1 MIERKIIEQNVKEF
15 QIEEY
20 IKINLKRVGYSHT
33 KLQKTPLGDKVI
45 IHASRP
51 GLIVGRQGSNIKKL
65 TLDLKNK
72 FNLENPQV
80 EISEVENPELDANI
94 VAERIANS
102 LERYGIVR
110 FKGIGHKVMEDVM
123 NSGALGIEII
133 ISGKIPSDRAKTWR
147 FYSGY
152 LKKCGDIALMEVD
165 RSYKIAQLKIGIVGI
180 KVSIMPPD
188 IKLPDDIKLV
198 EEKKEIE
205 EEVKEKEV
213 KEEIE
218 EETEALKEI
227 KEKVKKQE
235 EKKKKA
241 KKTPKKEEKGTRKET
256 KVKKLTVKKKIK
268 KKQVKKTVKKQMKNK
283 KK

>member
-1 MIERKIIEQNVKEF
+1 MIERKIVEQNVKEF

-20 IKINLKRVGYSHT
+20 IRNTLKRVGYSHT
-33 KLQKTPLGDKVI
+33 KLQKTPLGDKII

-51 GLIVGRQGSNIKKL
+51 GLIVGRGGSNIKKL
-65 TLDLKNK
+65 TIDLKNE

-80 EISEVENPELDANI
+80 EISEVDNPNINANI
-94 VAERIANS
+94 IAERIANS

-123 NSGALGIEII
+123 NSGALGVEIL

-152 LKKCGDIALMEVD
+152 LKKCGDIALTEVD
-165 RSYKIAQLKIGIVGI
+165 KSYKAAQLKIGIVGI
-180 KVSIMPPD
+180 KVSVMPPD

-198 EEKKEIE
+198 EEKEEII
-205 EEVKEKEV
+205 EEVKEPEVEKEM
-213 KEEIE
+213 E

-235 EKKKKA
+235 EKKAIKKKTTKKKEVKKETRPKKEVKKPKA
-241 KKTPKKEEKGTRKET
+241 KKK
-256 KVKKLTVKKKIK
+256 
-268 KKQVKKTVKKQMKNK
+268 
-283 KK
+283 

>member
-1 MIERKIIEQNVKEF
+1 MIERKIVEQKVKEF

-20 IKINLKRVGYSHT
+20 IRKSLKRVGYSNT
-33 KLQKTPLGDKVI
+33 KVQKTPLGDKVI

-65 TLDLKNK
+65 TADLKDR

-80 EISEVENPELDANI
+80 EISEVDNPDLDAEI

-123 NSGALGIEII
+123 NAGALGIEIL

-152 LKKCGDIALMEVD
+152 LKKCGDIALIGVNK
-165 RSYKIAQLKIGIVGI
+165 SYKVAQLKIGSVGI
-180 KVSIMPPD
+180 KVSVMPPD
-188 IKLPDDIKLV
+188 IKLPDYIELR
-198 EEKKEIE
+198 EEKEE
-205 EEVKEKEV
+205 TVEEVKEEKV
-213 KEEIE
+213 KKEIE

-235 EKKKKA
+235 EEKEVKKETKK
-241 KKTPKKEEKGTRKET
+241 KKEEKKTTKKKPAKTKKKEEKT
-256 KVKKLTVKKKIK
+256 KVKSKKTKSKKK
-268 KKQVKKTVKKQMKNK
+268 
-283 KK
+283 